1 MKKKIPRMVAF
12 LLALVLT
19 AGIATPA
26 SAAADT
32 YITVNGEVYNA
43 GNLIYDYDQV
53 PAYMKYNWGMASS
66 GLAFFQTLEMIK
78 TERADALSVFMVRVS
93 RFELEAS

>member
-26 SAAADT
+26 SAAPDT
-32 YITVNGEVYNA
+32 FITVNGQEYHV

-53 PAYMKYNWGMASS
+53 PANMKYNFVIIVGD
-66 GLAFFQTLEMIK
+66 GFPVP
-78 TERADALSVFMVRVS
+78 RAAKRRPYIMQK
-93 RFELEAS
+93 